1 MRDKLV
7 LWPIYFDSH
16 ASRRWRRVGKNIAVA
31 NPTIDEIFK
40 AAKKLG
46 FNPVKEEKSHP
57 ARWWRKEGCI
67 LIEKKGKKAEIIKKI
82 AEIVKENRKDKEK

>member
-1 MRDKLV
+1 MRNKLI

-16 ASRRWRRVGKNIAVA
+16 APRRWRKVSKSMAVA

-46 FNPVKEEKSHP
+46 LNPVKEEKAHP

-67 LIEKKGKKAEIIKKI
+67 LIEKKEKKIEIIKKI
-82 AEIVKENRKDKEK
+82 AEIMKENRNMQK